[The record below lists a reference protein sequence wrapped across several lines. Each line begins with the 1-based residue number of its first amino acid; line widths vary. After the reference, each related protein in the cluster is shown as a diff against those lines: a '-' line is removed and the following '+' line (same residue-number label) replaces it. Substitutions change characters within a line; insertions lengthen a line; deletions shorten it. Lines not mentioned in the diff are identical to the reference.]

1 MGQYLRPT
9 PQHLPVVEYITPAQF
24 EFYRRNC
31 TQKRIRTCRLRSARA
46 QLLSRGRFSSRR
58 SLVMERDR
66 SRIAAVIP
74 AYQEE
79 KHVGEVAQR
88 TRAQLENVLVVDD
101 GSTDATA
108 ERARSSGVD
117 VVIHPQNR
125 GKGES
130 IKTGLRY
137 WLERGSEYVVLLD
150 ADGQHLPEEISRF
163 VDAAASES
171 RRENFHWHAHERRQR
186 DAVRAADR
194 ESVHERRIS
203 RVCGQQIPDTQCGFR
218 MLHRDIIPEVLSG
231 AEPVRLRDRNAHHR
245 EPERPSHRIGSDQR
259 PIYSDE
265 VSSIH
270 PVRDTIRF
278 FKLMRRYRNL

>member
-1 MGQYLRPT
+1 
-9 PQHLPVVEYITPAQF
+9 
-24 EFYRRNC
+24 
-31 TQKRIRTCRLRSARA
+31 
-46 QLLSRGRFSSRR
+46 
-58 SLVMERDR
+58 MERDR

-74 AYQEE
+74 AYQEA

-163 VDAAASES
+163 VDSAASES
-171 RRENFHWHAHERRQR
+171 NAKIFIGSRMNDAGAMPLVRRIVNRYMSGE
-186 DAVRAADR
+186 
-194 ESVHERRIS
+194 IS

-231 AEPVRLRDRNAHHR
+231 ASRFEYETEMLIIASRKGHR
-245 EPERPSHRIGSDQR
+245 VASV
-259 PIYSDE
+259 PITTVYSDE
-265 VSSIH
+265 VSSIN
-270 PVRDTIRF
+270 PVRDTMRF

>member
-1 MGQYLRPT
+1 
-9 PQHLPVVEYITPAQF
+9 
-24 EFYRRNC
+24 
-31 TQKRIRTCRLRSARA
+31 
-46 QLLSRGRFSSRR
+46 
-58 SLVMERDR
+58 MERDR

-108 ERARSSGVD
+108 ERARSIGVD

-163 VDAAASES
+163 VDSAASES
-171 RRENFHWHAHERRQR
+171 NAKIFIGSRMNDTSTMPLVRRVVNRYMSGE
-186 DAVRAADR
+186 
-194 ESVHERRIS
+194 IS

-231 AEPVRLRDRNAHHR
+231 ASRLEYETEMLIIASRKGHR
-245 EPERPSHRIGSDQR
+245 VASV
-259 PIYSDE
+259 PITTVYSDE
-265 VSSIH
+265 VSSIN
-270 PVRDTIRF
+270 PVRDTVRF